1 MAERFEADAVYTPG
15 TVVELGGINEI
26 TRAVQELSESVFGV
40 ISTRA
45 AYLMN
50 SGAGSDVTHP
60 AVAVNGRVPVRV
72 IGQVKKGD
80 RLVSAGNGL
89 ARAANRTEITAF
101 NVIGRAL
108 ADKTTQDEGTVEA
121 IVKLNS

>member
-1 MAERFEADAVYTPG
+1 MVA
-15 TVVELGGINEI
+15 LGGIKEI
-26 TRAVQELSESVFGV
+26 TAAAEELSEDVFGV

-50 SGAGSDVTHP
+50 GAAGSDETHP

-72 IGQVKKGD
+72 IGRVNKGD
-80 RLVSAGNGL
+80 RLVAAGNGL
-89 ARAANRTEITAF
+89 ARAGAKHELSAF
-101 NVIGRAL
+101 NVIGRSL
-108 ADKTTQDEGTVEA
+108 ENKTDTGEGTIEA

>member
-1 MAERFEADAVYTPG
+1 MPMSPG
-15 TVVELGGINEI
+15 TVVELGGFKEI
-26 TRAVQELSESVFGV
+26 TVAIQELSENVFGV
-40 ISTRA
+40 ISTA
-45 AYLMN
+45 AAFLMN
-50 SGAGSDVTHP
+50 SSAGDDKSHP

-72 IGQVKKGD
+72 IGKINKGD

-89 ARAANRTEITAF
+89 ARAAIRAELTAF

-108 ADKTTQDEGTVEA
+108 EDKTTNGEGLVEA